1 MCQELPT
8 WLQWLIPIAVLALEA
23 WLGKT
28 ATTKAGSVLE
38 LIYNLIRKY
47 LKYRKDVSNENG
59 TSL

>member
-8 WLQWLIPIAVLALEA
+8 WLQWLLPILVLALEA
-23 WLGKT
+23 YLGKT
-28 ATTKAGSVLE
+28 ATTKSGSVLE